1 MRDVFIVEAVR
12 SPLGKRGG
20 SLSTLHPAD
29 LLGGVM
35 QAAVARSGIDAS
47 EVGQIVAGCVSQVG
61 EQSFNVARTAWLSAG
76 LPLEVA
82 STTIDSQCGSSQQAT
97 TLAAGLVGSGLEDVV
112 LSCGVESMSRIPLG
126 ANFADKKLGR
136 PVPKSYLDRYAF
148 KSQFQGAE
156 MIAKEYGIAR
166 ADTDAFGLRSQ
177 RNAAR
182 AWDEKRFDREVVPF
196 DAPLLD
202 ADGKPSGETVHVTR
216 DEGLRETSLEKLGA
230 LKAVM
235 EDGLHTAGTSSQV
248 TDGAA
253 AVLLASED
261 AVKRHGLRPRARIVY
276 TTLVG
281 VDPVTMLKGPIPATR
296 KVLAK
301 TGVAIDAI
309 DVYEVNE
316 AFASVVLAWQ
326 KECGPVLERVNPNG
340 GAIALGHP
348 TGATGDRL
356 LTTALHELER
366 TGGRYGLVSMCCG
379 GGLGTGTLIERLA

>member
-1 MRDVFIVEAVR
+1 
-12 SPLGKRGG
+12 
-20 SLSTLHPAD
+20 
-29 LLGGVM
+29 
-35 QAAVARSGIDAS
+35 
-47 EVGQIVAGCVSQVG
+47 
-61 EQSFNVARTAWLSAG
+61 
-76 LPLEVA
+76 
-82 STTIDSQCGSSQQAT
+82 
-97 TLAAGLVGSGLEDVV
+97 VGSGLEDVV

-136 PVPKSYLDRYAF
+136 PVPRSYLERYAF

-156 MIAKEYGIAR
+156 MIAKEYGITR

-177 RNAAR
+177 QNAAR
-182 AWDEKRFDREVVPF
+182 AWDEKRFEREVVPF

-216 DEGLRETSLEKLGA
+216 DEGLRETSLEKLGT

-301 TGVAIDAI
+301 TGVAMEAI

-326 KECGPVLERVNPNG
+326 KECSPVLERVNPNG

-366 TGGRYGLVSMCCG
+366 TGGRYGLISMCCG

>member
-156 MIAKEYGIAR
+156 MIAKEYGITR